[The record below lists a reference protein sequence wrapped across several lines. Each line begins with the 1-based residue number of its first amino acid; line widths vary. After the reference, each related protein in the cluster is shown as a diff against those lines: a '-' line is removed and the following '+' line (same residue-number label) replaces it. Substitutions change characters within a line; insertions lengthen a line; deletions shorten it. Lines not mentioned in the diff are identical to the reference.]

1 MEPQP
6 ATHNTN
12 QPSKTRVRL
21 GVALVS
27 LTSLAVLLSSCHEY
41 DGLFRT

>member
-6 ATHNTN
+6 ATHNTS
-12 QPSKTRVRL
+12 QPSKIRVRL
-21 GVALVS
+21 GVLLMALS
-27 LTSLAVLLSSCHEY
+27 SLAVLLSSCHEY